1 MTRDEAAGCNE
12 KELFF
17 IRPSRQALE
26 SVMVVKMFRP
36 ILLPVV
42 LMLGACQPIEQAPPA
57 RRASTPSAVGI
68 EPSVASK
75 GKSEQDM
82 ESMRVLHLQEAPAG
96 ALVPHASIE
105 KVEPGQ
111 EALAE
116 AILNVSKEPLDH
128 CRANSG
134 GGTLHVKVVNTKT
147 STKILLESD
156 SKIGDDVRNC
166 VIGALSTIDIS
177 DTLSNAAPSMRP
189 SAGFTSTFAISW

>member
-1 MTRDEAAGCNE
+1 MLT
-12 KELFF
+12 L
-17 IRPSRQALE
+17 
-26 SVMVVKMFRP
+26 MFRP
-36 ILLPVV
+36 ILLLVL

-57 RRASTPSAVGI
+57 RRASTPSAVGV
-68 EPSVASK
+68 EPPVVSK
-75 GKSEQDM
+75 GTPEQSV
-82 ESMRVLHLQEAPAG
+82 ESFRVLHLQQVPAG

-111 EALAE
+111 EALAQ

-134 GGTLHVKVVNTKT
+134 GGTLHVKVINTEG
-147 STKILLESD
+147 STKILLDSD

-177 DTLSNAAPSMRP
+177 DTLSNASPSMRP
-189 SAGFTSTFAISW
+189 SAGFTSTFAINW